1 MNKKGFTLTEL
12 LVVIVIMGI
21 VSGLSIPLIR
31 GVAKTFEDRKYN
43 TYVKAVLAAAKIYND
58 SYEEDLFGRKE
69 YGCSY
74 ITYEKLEEKD
84 LIKDIEIDDIS
95 CATNKTFVRV
105 IKLGEKYG
113 YSGTIGCGEEEVE
126 NGVTTVNV
134 IDKTY
139 GTPMTLNTEA
149 CTGSA
154 ENNISIKIDKSQVG
168 NTFDKKKRSTKI
180 TLESGT
186 GIDPNASLKYA
197 WSTTPDGFGSATYNS
212 VSFSSIASA
221 SNQETNLLK
230 GISTTVT
237 SSKIETPTAT
247 GTYYL
252 LVRVDSLNDIYG
264 GTWKNTLEVG
274 KGKVVATSNNYISYG
289 PFAIDNSAPTTP
301 TVTGYKKTSSTDV
314 TSVEGLSTLAS
325 NTWYSGWAVVNATG
339 STDNSTVNYYY
350 KATGATTNTDGFV
363 KNSIRNVDAEGTSTL
378 KFKACDLAGNCSS
391 EVTFTVKLD
400 RTAPSAPTVTGY
412 KKTSSTDVTSVSGL
426 STLASNT
433 WYSGW
438 IVVKATG
445 STDTNG
451 VTYYYSATGATTN
464 TDGFVTG
471 DIRNVDAEGTST
483 IKFKTKDAAGNWS
496 SEVTYT
502 AKLDRTA
509 PSAPTVTGYKKT
521 SSDNVSSSTGLST
534 IATNTWTKDY
544 LFVVASGS
552 TDSIS
557 SVSYYSLTTT
567 GQGSVDVTDSHQSTR
582 NVNTEG
588 TATLKYKACDAAG
601 NCSGAT
607 TFISKQDRTGPTVP
621 TSVLRYDSSS
631 GTVRTNANTCTNKT
645 LWWGSFSATD
655 ASTSVDHYE
664 YSTGCTG
671 SKSNNLNPDGYTY
684 SNDTNYTFCIRA
696 VDTVGNPGSWSSPI
710 YIRVDKTAPS
720 APTVTGYKKTS
731 STDISSSSGLSSIAT
746 NTWTDKF
753 LYVVASGSSDSASNG
768 VNYKMTVSGYP
779 SGNSNNVTDAAQSTK
794 NVNTAGTITVQYKA
808 CDNCGNCSGYTSFVS
823 KQDRTA
829 PNAPTVT
836 GYKKTSSTDISSSS
850 GLSSIA
856 TNTWTDKFLYV
867 VASGSSDS
875 GGAGGVNY
883 KMTVS
888 GYPSGNS
895 NNVTDAAQSTKNVN
909 SAGTIT
915 VQYKACDSVGNCSG
929 YTSFVSK
936 QDRTA
941 PTCSVTDDTNSSSSC
956 TSGGRTIK
964 VTCSDTGGSNCASS
978 GDDQGSRTL
987 KAAGTYNYSVKDAAG
1002 NSKSCS
1008 KVTITTG
1015 TYTNYTSWSSWA
1027 KQDSK
1032 YHEQTCPKD
1041 SNDNTSTTQY
1051 AQAGCNTTAA
1061 GNYGASV
1068 CGYNTEGSMCYKQGT
1083 AMMCCV
1089 KRTRSVSS
1097 SGTCYKASI
1106 G

>member
-31 GVAKTFEDRKYN
+31 GVSQAFENKKYK

-84 LIKDIEIDDIS
+84 LIKDIEIDNIS
-95 CATNKTFVRV
+95 CATNKTYVKV

-113 YSGTIGCGEEEVE
+113 YSGFIGCGEEVVE

-134 IDKTY
+134 IDKHSKIPDDAVDTID
-139 GTPMTLNTEA
+139 TTA

-221 SNQETNLLK
+221 SNQETNLLR

-237 SSKIETPTAT
+237 SSKIETPTET

-264 GTWKNTLEVG
+264 GSWKNTLEVG

-301 TVTGYKKTSSTDV
+301 TVTGYKKTSSADV
-314 TSVEGLSTLAS
+314 SSVEGLTTLAT
-325 NTWYSGWAVVNATG
+325 NTWYSGWAVVQATG

-412 KKTSSTDVTSVSGL
+412 KKTSATDVSSVSGL
-426 STLASNT
+426 STIASNT
-433 WYSGW
+433 WYNGW

-521 SSDNVSSSTGLST
+521 SSADVTSVSGLNT
-534 IATNTWTKDY
+534 IASNTWHGGW
-544 LFVVASGS
+544 VVVKATGS
-552 TDSIS
+552 TDTNG
-557 SVSYYSLTTT
+557 VTYYYSATGATTNTDGFVT
-567 GQGSVDVTDSHQSTR
+567 GDIR
-582 NVNTEG
+582 NVNAEG
-588 TATLKYKACDAAG
+588 TSTLKFKAKDPAG
-601 NCSGAT
+601 NWSSES
-607 TFISKQDRTGPTVP
+607 TFVVKLDHTGPTVP
-621 TSVLRYDSSS
+621 T
-631 GTVRTNANTCTNKT
+631 
-645 LWWGSFSATD
+645 
-655 ASTSVDHYE
+655 
-664 YSTGCTG
+664 
-671 SKSNNLNPDGYTY
+671 
-684 SNDTNYTFCIRA
+684 
-696 VDTVGNPGSWSSPI
+696 
-710 YIRVDKTAPS
+710 
-720 APTVTGYKKTS
+720 VTGYMKTS
-731 STDISSSSGLSSIAT
+731 SADVSSTSGLSTI
-746 NTWTDKF
+746 
-753 LYVVASGSSDSASNG
+753 ASG
-768 VNYKMTVSGYP
+768 T
-779 SGNSNNVTDAAQSTK
+779 
-794 NVNTAGTITVQYKA
+794 
-808 CDNCGNCSGYTSFVS
+808 C
-823 KQDRTA
+823 
-829 PNAPTVT
+829 
-836 GYKKTSSTDISSSS
+836 
-850 GLSSIA
+850 
-856 TNTWTDKFLYV
+856 TDKFLYV

-888 GYPSGNS
+888 GYPTGNS
-895 NNVTDAAQSTKNVN
+895 NNVEDVVQSTKNVNTAGTITVKYKACDSVGNCSDYTTFISKQDRTAPNAPTVTGYKKTSSDNVSSTSGLSSIATNTWTDKFLYVVASGSSDSGVCGGVNYKMTVSGYPTGNSNNVEDAAQSTKNVN

-915 VQYKACDSVGNCSG
+915 VKYKACDSVGNCSG
-929 YTSFVSK
+929 YTTFTSK

-941 PTCSVTDDTNSSSSC
+941 PTATITAKSSSTWEYSQRSYTIKC
-956 TSGGRTIK
+956 SDASDASGVSAYYWGTTNPTALSNITTTTDLSSVKGTSGLTK
-964 VTCSDTGGSNCASS
+964 NVTSN
-978 GDDQGSRTL
+978 
-987 KAAGTYNYSVKDAAG
+987 GTYYLGCRDAAG
-1002 NSKSCS
+1002 NFAKVSKT
-1008 KVTITTG
+1008 V
-1015 TYTNYTSWSSWA
+1015 
-1027 KQDSK
+1027 DSK
-1032 YHEQTCPKD
+1032 
-1041 SNDNTSTTQY
+1041 
-1051 AQAGCNTTAA
+1051 
-1061 GNYGASV
+1061 
-1068 CGYNTEGSMCYKQGT
+1068 
-1083 AMMCCV
+1083 
-1089 KRTRSVSS
+1089 
-1097 SGTCYKASI
+1097 TCYKGTYGNPQYVNIYESSQGSTSCTGSGHWKYEFMNCSKGTDLWTVCNSGCDNTPGPRKNYVCCI
-1106 G
+1106 KRKEDSVTCYSTN